1 MPREV
6 AEQPFRLVARSDR
19 QGLVLRREIEQH
31 DHALAC
37 HHVAAARGIGTPVFL
52 HLGQVAVHR
61 RGDIDRQ
68 RLDAELVDHELR
80 VLQTLG
86 GRRLVRHAHADHVLL
101 AKRFDGEVRGER
113 RIYAARDRHDA
124 LREAAAPDDF
134 VLQKRDEPAARE
146 IGVDGER
153 VSFLNTAPH
162 DMNCGLRIADCGLSR
177 RSVRRRVELD
187 GSRLPFPSSRFPFSE
202 VLDKMRQI
210 DLQISQQ
217 RRLRSRACDLCEI
230 DVVGPHRLLEQRPA

>member
-86 GRRLVRHAHADHVLL
+86 GRRLVGHPDADHVLL
-101 AKRFDGEVRGER
+101 AEGLDRKKRRER
-113 RIYAARDRHDA
+113 RVHASRQPDNP
-124 LREAAAPDDF
+124 LGEPAAAHDF
-134 VLQKRDEPAARE
+134 VLEKRNQPAARE
-146 IGVDGER
+146 IGIDG
-153 VSFLNTAPH
+153 
-162 DMNCGLRIADCGLSR
+162 
-177 RSVRRRVELD
+177 
-187 GSRLPFPSSRFPFSE
+187 
-202 VLDKMRQI
+202 
-210 DLQISQQ
+210 
-217 RRLRSRACDLCEI
+217 
-230 DVVGPHRLLEQRPA
+230 